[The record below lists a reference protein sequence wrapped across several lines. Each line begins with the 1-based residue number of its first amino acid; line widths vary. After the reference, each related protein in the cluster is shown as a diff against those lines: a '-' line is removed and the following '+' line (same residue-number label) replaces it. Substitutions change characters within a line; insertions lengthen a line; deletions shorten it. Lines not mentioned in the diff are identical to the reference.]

1 MRTDLLIR
9 WPAGDDTEN
18 FVVECK
24 LRHKGLEAAIAEGLK
39 QTARYMDKC
48 GATGG
53 HLVIF
58 DRSADRSREEKIFRR
73 NAARTGAPITIWGM

>member
-9 WPAGDDTEN
+9 WPLERSRSN

-24 LRHKGLEAAIAEGLK
+24 LRHKGLETTIAEGIE
-39 QTARYMDKC
+39 QTGRYMDRC
-48 GATGG
+48 GAQAG

-58 DRSADRSREEKIFRR
+58 DREGNRSWDERIFRR
-73 NAARTGAPITIWGM
+73 EIAGLDAPITVWGM